1 MQDTLDCLAKSSGFG
16 AIGPTTARAMR
27 DAGVQVNFEAP
38 QPNTDDVIADAM
50 THYFALGNREK
61 ARK

>member
-1 MQDTLDCLAKSSGFG
+1 MKSSGFG
-16 AIGPTTARAMR
+16 AIGPTTARAIR

-38 QPNTDDVIADAM
+38 KPNTDDVIQAM
-50 THYFALGNREK
+50 TDYFALGNREK